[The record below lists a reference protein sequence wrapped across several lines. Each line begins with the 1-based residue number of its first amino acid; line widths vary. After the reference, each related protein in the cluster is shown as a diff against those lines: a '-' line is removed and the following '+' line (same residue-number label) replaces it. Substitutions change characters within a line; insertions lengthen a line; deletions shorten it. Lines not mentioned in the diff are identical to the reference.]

1 MNKGLFM
8 QTTHMFKWD
17 NLLSNKR
24 LRKLDNDNKKITTRD
39 TNYSFDSDYK
49 RIITS
54 PAFRRLQD
62 KTQVFPLE
70 RNDFVHTR
78 LTHSIEVAM
87 IAREIAIE
95 ICSYKADL
103 KPYQEKICRIVESA
117 GLLHDIGNPPFGHFG
132 EDIIR
137 EWFKNNLETL
147 LKNKGVEYRLEDQHY
162 KDLINFEGNAQA
174 LRIITKLH
182 NFSGGYGM
190 DLTVATLNT
199 IIKYT
204 RNSTEEKTENIVDKK
219 IGFFASEEDI
229 FNEIT
234 TITSTKKSR
243 HPLTFILEAA
253 DDIAYLTDDI
263 EDALEKGVVTF
274 EQFKDFL
281 TTANNDP
288 KKIEFH
294 DLNEIIT
301 DKQHSI
307 KNSNL
312 LFSTIRTKMINAAKF
327 SFTKNYEKIMFGKFN
342 SDLFY
347 GTYSEELHKVLS
359 NFAKEKIFTD
369 KNILKLEISGHTIL
383 TFLLDKFISAVISPE
398 PLSKLDKKLWGLIAE
413 KHKQVYEKKS
423 KEPELKQPELLYHRL
438 LMVTDFISGMTD
450 SYAHDLYLTLSGQ
463 KIQ

>member
-1 MNKGLFM
+1 M
-8 QTTHMFKWD
+8 QTTHLFKWD
-17 NLLSNKR
+17 HLLSNKR
-24 LRKLDNDNKKITTRD
+24 LKELDTEKITARD

-70 RNDFVHTR
+70 RNDFIHTR

-95 ICSYKADL
+95 ICSYKEEL
-103 KPYQEKICRIVESA
+103 KPYKEKICRIVESA

-132 EDIIR
+132 EEIIR
-137 EWFKNNLETL
+137 EWFRNNLEKL
-147 LKNKGVEYRLEDQHY
+147 LENKGIKYKLKDQHIN
-162 KDLINFEGNAQA
+162 DLINFEGNAQA

-204 RNSTEEKTENIVDKK
+204 RKSTEQKTTNIVDKK

-229 FNEIT
+229 FNKIT

-274 EQFKDFL
+274 KQFKDFL
-281 TTANNDP
+281 TTANNEP
-288 KKIEFH
+288 SKAEFR

-301 DKQHSI
+301 DKQHST

-312 LFSTIRTKMINAAKF
+312 LFSTIRTKMISAAKF
-327 SFTKNYEKIMFGKFN
+327 SFTKNYNQIMSGEFN
-342 SDLFY
+342 TDLFS
-347 GTYSEELHKVLS
+347 GTYSEALHKALS
-359 NFAKEKIFTD
+359 NFAREKIFTD
-369 KNILKLEISGHTIL
+369 KDILKLEISGHTIL
-383 TFLLDKFISAVISPE
+383 TFLLDKFISAVILPKPS
-398 PLSKLDKKLWGLIAE
+398 SKLDEKLWELIAE
-413 KHKQVYEKKS
+413 KHRQVYEKKS
-423 KEPELKQPELLYHRL
+423 KEPELDQSELLYHRL